1 MVIKVMNNL
10 RKKQEVAETIKE
22 VGSSEE
28 MLLLREI
35 SAKLDKR

>member
-1 MVIKVMNNL
+1 MMIKVMNNL

-22 VGSSEE
+22 MAPSEE
-28 MLLLREI
+28 ILLLREI